1 MAKKPMTDAEKKAWG
16 AKMREARRAK
26 NVTEVKDSVAPPAVD
41 EPKVPEEDESVQV
54 QDEQGLDELRKQMQ
68 EVMETNAL
76 LKAALL
82 GNQKQGSQ
90 GISVGKN
97 NNLLGEVEKYL
108 LDPVNYPD
116 PTPRL
121 RTEARLQPLA
131 FDYNYELD
139 YEVSTSS
146 YETKTGVNMREPK
159 FHVTLNRIVLN
170 DQGEQTP
177 KRYIAR
183 KLIFHEDPQAA
194 LVIARDNGIDVDKT
208 DENAF
213 LNEMRYLRVRDWLFD
228 IFWPKPAQAADRIK
242 EEVIGGTLVQVFTK
256 NSVEN
261 TGVDFDKIKAKVV

>member
-1 MAKKPMTDAEKKAWG
+1 MPKKEWTDEERKAFG
-16 AKMREARRAK
+16 DKMRAARRQK
-26 NVTEVKDSVAPPAVD
+26 NVTVNGPVEAPPATD
-41 EPKVPEEDESVQV
+41 APKVPGEDETVQV
-54 QDEQGLDELRKQMQ
+54 QDEQGLDELKKQMQ

-82 GNQKQGSQ
+82 GNQKQSQ

-121 RTEARLQPLA
+121 RKEARLQPLA

-139 YEVSTSS
+139 YSVSTSS

-159 FHVTLNRIVLN
+159 FHVTLNRIVLD

-177 KRYIAR
+177 KRYVAR

-194 LVIARDNGIDVDKT
+194 LVIARDNGIEVDKT
-208 DENAF
+208 DEQTF

-228 IFWPKPAQAADRIK
+228 IFWPKPASPMGQIK
-242 EEVIGGTLVQVFTK
+242 EEVIGGTLVQVFEK
-256 NSVEN
+256 SSEEPSGVE
-261 TGVDFDKIKAKVV
+261 FDKIAKII